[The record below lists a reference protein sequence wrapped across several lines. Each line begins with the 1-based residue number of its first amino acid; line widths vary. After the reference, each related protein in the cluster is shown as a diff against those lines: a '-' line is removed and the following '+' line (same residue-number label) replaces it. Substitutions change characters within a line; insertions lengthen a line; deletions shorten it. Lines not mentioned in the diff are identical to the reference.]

1 MNKGSLIY
9 IVTALLLCLVYWGS
23 MRALNIEMRSI
34 LFVIPIY
41 LALIGLAFEG
51 LLIKTQDAKKFVVTY
66 MGLSGGKMFLS
77 IFILFGYVFFN
88 RDYIWPFG
96 ICFLVGYFTFTALEI
111 MRLLRHF
118 KK

>member
-1 MNKGSLIY
+1 MSKGIIIY
-9 IVTALLLCLVYWGS
+9 VAAAIVLAVIFWGS
-23 MRALNIEMRSI
+23 MHALNIEVRSI
-34 LFVIPIY
+34 IFIIPIY
-41 LALIGLAFEG
+41 LAAIGLVFESV
-51 LLIKTQDAKKFVVTY
+51 LIKTEDAKKFVVTY
-66 MGLSGGKMFLS
+66 MGLSGGKMFMS

-111 MRLLRHF
+111 TRLLLHF

>member
-1 MNKGSLIY
+1 MNPNSLIY
-9 IVTALLLCLVYWGS
+9 VLFAITLGVLNWLVLKFIG
-23 MRALNIEMRSI
+23 IEFRGI
-34 LFVIPIY
+34 LIAIPVY
-41 LALIGLAFEG
+41 LAIVGLIFET
-51 LLIKTQDAKKFVVTY
+51 LLKKTQDAKKFVVTY

-96 ICFLVGYFTFTALEI
+96 ISFLVGYFTFTALEI
-111 MRLLRHF
+111 TRLLLHF